1 MVFRHM
7 ESQNISYSLPKWKGV
22 GVARFSGPAI
32 SLLSEY
38 DQDFLAVSM
47 YFNLL
52 MLRDTV

>member
-1 MVFRHM
+1 M

-47 YFNLL
+47 YFNSL